1 METIIGFVM
10 IYAWIHSI
18 VIVSKKISGAS
29 TYEVVVMIAG
39 ATGFMLYVMGT
50 L

>member
-1 METIIGFVM
+1 METILGFMM

-18 VIVSKKISGAS
+18 VIVSKKITNVS
-29 TYEVVVMIAG
+29 TYEVVVMIVG
-39 ATGFMLYVMGT
+39 AAGFMLYVMGT